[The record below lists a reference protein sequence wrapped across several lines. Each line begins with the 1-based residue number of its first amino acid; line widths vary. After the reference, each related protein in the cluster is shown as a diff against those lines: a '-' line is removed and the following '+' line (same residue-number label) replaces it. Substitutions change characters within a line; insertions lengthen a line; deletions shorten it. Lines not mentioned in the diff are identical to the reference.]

1 MSAAAQSGLDRTFGA
16 PRLVGSV
23 YDRNTRI
30 DGNFDIWSDGYAK
43 TQYDGA
49 VKPLS
54 DDPSEWAAEAGL
66 EWNLSEAPCYYELGT
81 GTEDELMYPFKD
93 RKVLYRSDTNLPLA
107 IVSSRYKP
115 VQPTDIL
122 RMFGD
127 MVSKYGF
134 ELKLAGEALNGRR
147 IFAMAK
153 CPQSL
158 VMPGNDRI
166 DNYLMLVTH
175 NDGTGATRC
184 FFSSVRLWCMNQLP
198 LIINSRSGVGV
209 RGTVARQ
216 THSSDFDASHMQQR
230 LKSINKDWAEFER
243 VLHGMLNA
251 YVTEEQALV
260 YFGRTFGRIDDE
272 DAIDYKALAEDRSLQ
287 RVLMTYNHGVGQDRS
302 IGTVYGAL
310 NAVTRYLDHDKGAR
324 SPASAVE
331 NNWLGTGRKIKE
343 KAFVL
348 ACELI
353 E

>member
-1 MSAAAQSGLDRTFGA
+1 MGAAVQAGLDKTFNA
-16 PRLVGSV
+16 PSQVGSV
-23 YDRNTRI
+23 YTRNTRI
-30 DGNFDIWSDGYAK
+30 TGNFDIWRDGYAK

-54 DDPSEWAAEAGL
+54 DDPDNWASEAGL
-66 EWNLSEAPCYYELGT
+66 EWTLAEAPCYYELGT
-81 GTEDELMYPFKD
+81 GTDDEVMYPFKD
-93 RKVLYRSDTNLPLA
+93 RKVLYRSDTKLPLA
-107 IVSSRYKP
+107 IVSPRYKP

-122 RMFGD
+122 KMFGD

-158 VMPGNDRI
+158 VMAGNDRI

-216 THSSDFDASHMQQR
+216 THSSDFDSANMQQR
-230 LKSINKDWAEFER
+230 LKVINKDWAEFETQ
-243 VLHGMLNA
+243 LHLMAATDVSEN
-251 YVTEEQALV
+251 QALL
-260 YFGRTFGRIDDE
+260 YFARTFNRVEEE
-272 DAIDYKALAEDRSLQ
+272 DAVDYKALAEDRSLQ
-287 RVLMTYNHGVGQDRS
+287 RVLMTYKHGVGQDGS
-302 IGTVYGAL
+302 VGTVYGLL
-310 NAVTRYLDHDKGAR
+310 NGVTRYLDHDKGAR
-324 SPASAVE
+324 SSASAVE
-331 NNWLGTGRKIKE
+331 NNWLGAGRKTKE
-343 KAFVL
+343 RAFML
-348 ACELI
+348 AQEFI
-353 E
+353 G